1 MGTEKM
7 KKRSYWKRLR
17 DKYRLI
23 ILDETTLE
31 TKSSFLLSRLNVF
44 ALFSTVIVLLSLGVL
59 ALIFYTPFRQYLPD
73 SHDGQ
78 FRSELYQLNL
88 KTDSLE
94 RVAQARSAYLSNIRN
109 ILDGKVDSLV
119 VDDTIANEA
128 TETDLILTTSQ
139 EDSIFRLQMDSIEQG
154 FLLNQEK
161 LGDNRFGD
169 LNFYTPVQGFISAGF
184 DAEEDHYAID
194 IVAPENEP
202 IKAVLDGRVIMAD
215 WTLDAGYVLI
225 IQHDND
231 LISAYKHNSV
241 LLKKVGNFVK
251 AGDVIAIIGNSGEL
265 TSGSHLHFELWNDG
279 IALDPQKFIH
289 F

>member
-1 MGTEKM
+1 MGIEKT
-7 KKRSYWKRLR
+7 KKRSYWQRLR

-44 ALFSTVIVLLSLGVL
+44 GLISSIIVVLSIGIL
-59 ALIFYTPFRQYLPD
+59 ALLFLTPLSQYLPEGND
-73 SHDGQ
+73 VVI
-78 FRSELYQLNL
+78 RNELFDLNQ
-88 KTDSLE
+88 KTDSLAK
-94 RVAQARSAYLSNIRN
+94 VAEARANYLTNIRN
-109 ILDGKVDSLV
+109 IIEGKVDSFVIDENNGTV
-119 VDDTIANEA
+119 VIDTNVMLNPSI
-128 TETDLILTTSQ
+128 

-154 FLLNQEK
+154 FLLNQENPES
-161 LGDNRFGD
+161 NRFSN
-169 LNFYTPVQGFISAGF
+169 LNFYAPVQGFISAGF
-184 DAEEDHYAID
+184 DADEDHYAID

-202 IKAVLDGRVIMAD
+202 IKSVLDGRVILAD
-215 WTLDAGYVLI
+215 WTVDAGYVII

-231 LISAYKHNSV
+231 LISTYKHNSV

-265 TSGSHLHFELWNDG
+265 TSGSHLHLEIWSDG